1 MDKKNSSSFIRKMKN
16 QFRSCVMAVLA
27 VGMILSSITV
37 PTQAAGGDVTED
49 FPAEIQNWHRLQGEG
64 IPAFL
69 KVDGEVAW
77 CIEPGK
83 LAHVGQNNEYT
94 IEEIGYTRELGYKL
108 AYIAYYGYKVNPTV
122 DNYVLTQN
130 LLWETIGTKAGNDF
144 YFYVSPQYP
153 TRASQ
158 KAWQDAVMAKV
169 NSVYTKP
176 SFGEG
181 SYTIDVGESITLTD
195 TNNILSEYIVSA
207 SNGLIVS
214 KNGNQLTI
222 TATSS
227 AAESSKIQFTRNIAS
242 SAIGNLVAF
251 KLGDSQAV
259 SNVRV
264 SDPAQTSISITVNKY
279 GSLNIAKRDDRGT
292 LVPNTSFKISYNSN
306 MSDPIGTYTTGS
318 DGTVTINELLPQ
330 TVYVQEVSVPDHLIL
345 DSTIRSIT
353 IVPNETV
360 YFSATNDWKQ
370 GKIQVVKKDAETGE
384 VVKKAGTQFDIL
396 NANNQVVATITTN
409 SEGVALSDFLDYGTY
424 TVREKTAPD
433 GYTVNVSE
441 TNPIAVIEN
450 NQTYTVDIFNDQVR
464 GSITL
469 KKEFDDTET
478 GMVGDAILEGV
489 TYELHAHEDILAPA
503 DGSVLYA
510 KDSLIPNTTK
520 QTDADGKIT
529 WTDLYLGSYDVHEVT
544 SNGTVVVNTVDV
556 TADLEY
562 ADQNTPNVSVSV
574 THKDKPNEQPYSLIK
589 IGTDGSN
596 GEVPALEGAEFTAKL
611 KSDVDR
617 LGWDAAPT
625 YDVSTTDS
633 KGYLE
638 SGLLP
643 YGTYIV
649 RETKTPDDH
658 YSVPDFTVVI
668 TEDSDEPQ
676 VWKIFNDKEFEA
688 VIALVKKD
696 AETDKTVQLAGTT
709 FKIRDLSTNEY
720 VGYWEWNP
728 LPHYVDSWTTDE
740 SGSVMTG
747 DKLKPGE
754 YQIEEITAPNGYV
767 LNTEPVRFTVSMNVP
782 YQTLPDGETPVITV
796 ILEDEPVKG
805 QITVYKE
812 GEMLTGVQQN
822 ADGSYSFVYEVM
834 PQSDTEFQIV
844 ADADI
849 LDPSND
855 GTVLYEKDEVV
866 ETIMTSANGYVTS
879 SDLPLGAYR
888 VEEIKV
894 QDGMVLNKEIKKV
907 TLEYEDQ
914 TVEVVYGEASFLNER
929 QKIELNISK
938 ADSATDEPL
947 AGAKFGLYAAEDIL
961 DYQGDLLLEKDTL
974 IETSV
979 SDKDGKIIFD
989 ADFPLYK
996 YYVKEIEAPIG
1007 YATTDE
1013 IFNIDGSYQGQDV
1026 AVIKAEKVFGNDI
1039 TQVEV
1044 SKKDITTKD
1053 ELPGATL
1060 AIYPADADGNP
1071 ILGEC
1076 FETWVSTTEPHI
1088 VKGLEINTYYVLRET
1103 VAPFDQGFV
1112 TSQDVLFYVEDTGEV
1127 QSVEMWDDVT
1137 KVEFSK
1143 TDLST
1148 GELIGGATLAV
1159 YPVDE
1164 NGNILKGECFE
1175 TWLTV
1180 AGETHTIYQ
1189 LPVGNYALVEE
1200 VAPFDSGYITAEP
1213 VYFEVKDTS
1222 DIQQVVM
1229 EDDHTKVDFS
1239 KTDITTGEPVI
1250 GATLAVYPVDED
1262 GNPKL
1267 GEAFETWVTDGTDHR
1282 IEYLP
1287 IGDYI
1292 LRETVAP
1299 FDSGY
1304 VTAEDVY
1311 FTVDNTG
1318 VVQKVEMEDDHT
1330 RIEISKVDSDGN
1342 FVEGAVLQVIPVL
1355 DDATLDEGS
1364 AFETYI
1370 TEDGSHLIEYLPVG
1384 KYVLRELT
1392 APEGYVK
1399 ASDVLFEVKDT
1410 SEVQEV
1416 EMKDKR
1422 VTVSKVDTSGEALE
1436 GASMKVI
1443 DEDGNV
1449 VDEWLSTKEPHAISG
1464 LEAGKTYT
1472 LVEESAP
1479 QGYVIAKSIEFTVTD
1494 DGVSQHIEMVDK
1506 IVSVEKVDQDGSP
1519 LEGAVMQVVSAR
1531 TKDIVD
1537 QWVTD
1542 GNVHNIENLIAGE
1555 EYILREIEAPTGYHT
1570 AEEIVFTVEDNGE
1583 NQLITVTDE
1592 IKIATV
1598 HVNKVDA
1605 QTNEPILSKDFAF
1618 TLYSDAEC
1626 TEEILTVA
1634 GNTKDGY
1641 AEFELTYGTWFI
1653 KESSAPEGYRLS
1665 DEVVKVEYN
1674 DAGLFVNGEL
1684 VEAGEEGYYSIV
1696 YLNQLMPVI
1705 HIPDTGDNSHI
1716 AEISLAALLS
1726 GAGMILLIL
1735 MKHRKEEMN

>member
-1 MDKKNSSSFIRKMKN
+1 MDDRQKRSSLFRKMKN
-16 QFRSCVMAVLA
+16 GLKSLMMASLAFGMALSNMAVPA
-27 VGMILSSITV
+27 K
-37 PTQAAGGDVTED
+37 AASPNVTETYTS
-49 FPAEIQNWHRLQGEG
+49 NWKANHLHLPDGSNG
-64 IPAFL
+64 DGTYFWI
-69 KVDGEVAW
+69 DGELGW

-83 LAHVGQNNEYT
+83 SAHIGANESVT
-94 IEEIGYTRELGYKL
+94 FESLGYNDNIRKTIT
-108 AYIAYYGYKVNPTV
+108 YIAYFGYHLQPNE
-122 DNYVLTQN
+122 DNYFLTQN
-130 LLWETIGTKAGNDF
+130 LIWATLRPDLANRNY
-144 YFYVSPQYP
+144 YFNSTYP
-153 TRASQ
+153 TVASQ
-158 KAWQDAVMAKV
+158 QAWRNDVMAKV
-169 NSVYTKP
+169 NAMETVP
-176 SFGEG
+176 SFNAQN
-181 SYTIDVGESITLTD
+181 YTLNVGESITISD
-195 TNNILSEYIVSA
+195 TNGMLPNFKITSTGGLSVRKDG
-207 SNGLIVS
+207 NNLI
-214 KNGNQLTI
+214 I
-222 TATSS
+222 TATADSNENARITMVRDIS
-227 AAESSKIQFTRNIAS
+227 ILQEGVPFAAKVTAS
-242 SAIGNLVAF
+242 
-251 KLGDSQAV
+251 DTQAV
-259 SNVRV
+259 SSLNTIK
-264 SDPAQTSISITVNKY
+264 SGDPAVANLNITVNKY
-279 GSLNIAKRDDRGT
+279 GNLNIAKKDDKGNF
-292 LVPNTSFKISYNSN
+292 VPNTSFRISYNAD

-318 DGTVTINELLPQ
+318 DGTVTISELLPQ
-330 TVYVQEVSVPDHLIL
+330 TIYIQETAVPDHLIL
-345 DSTIRSIT
+345 DSTIRSIE

-384 VVKKAGTQFDIL
+384 TVKKAGTQFDIL
-396 NANNQVVATITTN
+396 NTSNQVVQTITTN
-409 SEGVALSDFLDYGTY
+409 SEGVAISDFLDYGTY
-424 TVREKTAPD
+424 KVKEKTAPN

-441 TNPIAVIEN
+441 SNPIAVIVN
-450 NQTYTVDIFNDQVR
+450 NQTYSIDISNTRVK

-469 KKEFDDTET
+469 TKEFDETET
-478 GMVGDAILEGV
+478 GMTGDAVLNGV
-489 TYELHAHEDILAPA
+489 TYELHAHENILNPS
-503 DGSVLYA
+503 DGSVLYSA
-510 KDSLIPNTTK
+510 GSLIPNTSK
-520 QTDADGKIT
+520 QTDADGKII
-529 WTDLYLGSYDVHEVT
+529 WTELYLGSYDVHEVT

-556 TADLEY
+556 QADVEY

-574 THKDKPNEQPYSLIK
+574 THKDKPNEQAYSLIK
-589 IGTDGSN
+589 TGSN
-596 GEVPALEGAEFTAKL
+596 GSAGEIPTLEGAEFTAKL

-617 LGWDAAPT
+617 LGWDNAPV

-649 RETKTPDDH
+649 RETK
-658 YSVPDFTVVI
+658 VPDEHYAVEDFIITI

-676 VWKIFNDKEFEA
+676 PWIIMNDAPFEGMLK
-688 VIALVKKD
+688 LVKKD
-696 AETDKTVQLAGTT
+696 AETGKTVLLPNTT
-709 FKIRDLSTNEY
+709 FKIKNLDTGEY
-720 VGYWEWNP
+720 LTQFVWFP
-728 LPHYVDSWTTDE
+728 LPHTVDTWSTTDQ
-740 SGSVMTG
+740 GIVYLNDVVMYG
-747 DKLKPGE
+747 N
-754 YQIEEITAPNGYV
+754 YQLEEITAPNGYV
-767 LNTEPVRFTVSMNVP
+767 LNDEPVKFTVSE
-782 YQTLPDGETPVITV
+782 DGVYEVGEDGQTPVITV
-796 ILEDEPVKG
+796 EMEDISVKG

-812 GEMLTGVQQN
+812 GEVFTGIHQN
-822 ADGSYSFVYEVM
+822 DDGSYSFIYEEM
-834 PQSDTEFQIV
+834 PQSDTQFNII

-849 LDPSND
+849 MDPSND
-855 GTVLYEKDEVV
+855 GTVLYEKDEIV
-866 ETIMTSANGYVTS
+866 ETITTGTDGYATS
-879 SDLPLGAYR
+879 SELPLGAYR

-938 ADSATDEPL
+938 ADSDTEKPL
-947 AGAKFGLYAAEDIL
+947 AGATFGLYAAEDIL

-989 ADFPLYK
+989 ADLPLYK

-1044 SKKDITTKD
+1044 SKKDVTTKD

-1103 VAPFDQGFV
+1103 VAPFENGFV
-1112 TSQDVLFYVEDTGEV
+1112 TSQDVLFFVEDTGEV
-1127 QSVEMWDDVT
+1127 QTVEMWDDVT

-1180 AGETHTIYQ
+1180 ADETHTIYQ

-1200 VAPFDSGYITAEP
+1200 VAPFDAGYVTAEP

-1229 EDDHTKVDFS
+1229 EDDHTKVEFT
-1239 KTDITTGEPVI
+1239 KTDITTGEPVV
-1250 GATLAVYPVDED
+1250 GAQLAVIPLDEN
-1262 GNPKL
+1262 GEPKL
-1267 GEAFETWVTDGTDHR
+1267 GETFETWITDENPHL

-1299 FDSGY
+1299 FDAGY
-1304 VTAEDVY
+1304 VTAEDVR

-1318 VVQKVEMEDDHT
+1318 IVQKVEMQDDHT
-1330 RIEISKVDSDGN
+1330 KVEISKLDPDGG
-1342 FVEGAVLQVIPVL
+1342 FVEDAVLQIIPVL
-1355 DDATLDEGS
+1355 EDGTLDEGA
-1364 AFETYI
+1364 AFETFI
-1370 TEDGSHLIEYLPVG
+1370 TDEDSHLIEYLPIG
-1384 KYVLRELT
+1384 TYVLRELT

-1399 ASDVLFEVKDT
+1399 ASDILFEVKDT
-1410 SEVQEV
+1410 ADVQSV
-1416 EMKDKR
+1416 EMTNKQ
-1422 VTVSKVDTSGEALE
+1422 VTVSKVDIAGEEIE
-1436 GASMKVI
+1436 GASMKVV
-1443 DEDGNV
+1443 DEEGNV
-1449 VDEWLSTKEPHAISG
+1449 VDEWTSGKEPYAISG
-1464 LEAGKTYT
+1464 LEVGKTYT
-1472 LVEESAP
+1472 LIEDLAP
-1479 QGYVIAKSIEFTVTD
+1479 VGYYIADSIE
-1494 DGVSQHIEMVDK
+1494 
-1506 IVSVEKVDQDGSP
+1506 
-1519 LEGAVMQVVSAR
+1519 
-1531 TKDIVD
+1531 
-1537 QWVTD
+1537 
-1542 GNVHNIENLIAGE
+1542 
-1555 EYILREIEAPTGYHT
+1555 
-1570 AEEIVFTVEDNGE
+1570 FTVEDNGL
-1583 NQLITVTDE
+1583 NQHIDMVDE
-1592 IKIATV
+1592 LKIATV

-1605 QTNEPILSKDFAF
+1605 QTGQAILSKDFAF

-1634 GNTKDGY
+1634 GNTIDGY
-1641 AEFELTYGTWFI
+1641 AEFDLTYGIWFI
-1653 KESSAPEGYRLS
+1653 KETSAPEGYLLS
-1665 DEVVKVEYN
+1665 DEIVKVEFN
-1674 DAGLFVNGEL
+1674 DDGLFVNDEL
-1684 VEAGEEGYYSIV
+1684 VEAGEDGYYSII

-1735 MKHRKEEMN
+1735 LKRRKEEMN